1 MVRFR
6 LPKPLRMPI
15 CVYTCSVWAPGISPL
30 LNRLQ
35 EDRGIAY
42 LFICH
47 DIALVQDFCDRV
59 IVMHEGK
66 IVEEGIPDEIINNPQ
81 QAYTQKL
88 IDSVL

>member
-1 MVRFR
+1 MQAEV
-6 LPKPLRMPI
+6 L
-15 CVYTCSVWAPGISPL
+15 SL

-59 IVMHEGK
+59 IVMQNGRM
-66 IVEEGIPDEIINNPQ
+66 VEEGTPDEVINNPQ

-88 IDSVL
+88 IDSVLV